1 MEILITVIDF
11 SLIVDGLRKKRS
23 PALKDDRT
31 VKEAGLTNY
40 VIAET
45 LCKVG
50 ITSRRRSGWLGA
62 GASGDAK

>member
-1 MEILITVIDF
+1 MAQR
-11 SLIVDGLRKKRS
+11 GGRKRS
-23 PALKDDRT
+23 PALEDDCT
-31 VKEAGLTNY
+31 VKEAGLTNH

-50 ITSRRRSGWLGA
+50 MTSRRRSGWLGA